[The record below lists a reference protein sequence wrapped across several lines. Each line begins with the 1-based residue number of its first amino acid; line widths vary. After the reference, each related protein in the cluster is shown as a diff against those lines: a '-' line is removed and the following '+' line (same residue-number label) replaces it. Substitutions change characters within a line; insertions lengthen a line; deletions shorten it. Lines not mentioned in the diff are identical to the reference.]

1 MNKAYETY
9 VIKENDSL
17 QIIATKY
24 GCNWE
29 DIANLNNLSYPFISS
44 EVIPGE
50 TNIAY
55 VGSTILIPIE
65 KVYKKNSSIA
75 TIEKRVYGSDLQFL
89 RYEDHSL
96 EPYLLDT
103 SEGDIQISEGINN
116 LYQACCSRFTVDK
129 GSLVLHPEYG
139 TEIRQFLGKG
149 KGNYKT
155 LIKIKLDVKRTL
167 LQDPRIERVE
177 EVVVKFKDGVCRISA
192 EVVPHKPL
200 GSFTFDY
207 SI

>member
-9 VIKENDSL
+9 IIKENDSL
-17 QIIATKY
+17 QLIATKY

-29 DIANLNNLSYPFISS
+29 DIADLNNLSYPFISE
-44 EVIPGE
+44 EVLPGDN
-50 TNIAY
+50 NIAY
-55 VGSTILIPIE
+55 IGSTILIPIE
-65 KVYKKNSSIA
+65 KAYKKNTSVS

-89 RYEDHSL
+89 QYEDHIL
-96 EPYLLDT
+96 EPYLLATGD
-103 SEGDIQISEGINN
+103 GDIQIAEGIQN

-149 KGNYKT
+149 KGSYKT
-155 LIKIKLDVKRTL
+155 LTKIKLDVKRTL
-167 LQDPRIERVE
+167 LQDARIERVG

-192 EVVPHKPL
+192 EVIPHKPL
-200 GSFTFDY
+200 GSFIFDY
-207 SI
+207 TI